1 MSNNQQ
7 FAIVPVP
14 SHPGHAKD
22 YIQSDSILIG
32 PMSECLEGI
41 RQSVAHTAMLRR
53 LDEGQKEAER
63 VERTQAAT
71 RIANCAML
79 VDGLDR
85 IARRLDSYEAEL
97 AIKKQ
102 READAAEQEE
112 QERIQAALDELP
124 DPDDPTQHM
133 PGGELSPL
141 QPKPQD
147 DDEGQGDLPRELEK
161 GAPPP
166 IGNLAEPEGP
176 EALGHPY
183 DPKQVPPPTSPS
195 FW

>member
-1 MSNNQQ
+1 MVLPMKSEEQ

-14 SHPGHAKD
+14 AHPGHALD
-22 YIQSDSILIG
+22 FVQSDSILIG

-97 AIKKQ
+97 AIRRE
-102 READAAEQEE
+102 REAEEAARKDVL
-112 QERIQAALDELP
+112 RIRHRLEAALD
-124 DPDDPTQHM
+124 D
-133 PGGELSPL
+133 
-141 QPKPQD
+141 
-147 DDEGQGDLPRELEK
+147 
-161 GAPPP
+161 
-166 IGNLAEPEGP
+166 
-176 EALGHPY
+176 
-183 DPKQVPPPTSPS
+183 
-195 FW
+195 